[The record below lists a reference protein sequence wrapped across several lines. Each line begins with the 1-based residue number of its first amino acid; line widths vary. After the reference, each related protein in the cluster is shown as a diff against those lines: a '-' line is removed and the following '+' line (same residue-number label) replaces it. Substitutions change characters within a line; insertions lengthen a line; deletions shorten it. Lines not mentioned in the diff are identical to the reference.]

1 MKNYVTQKMRGIR
14 RMVWFWSWL
23 VVMLAMTE
31 VSWGQGIPLYAK
43 GETDTPPIGTV
54 AVSVDETKTVH
65 FSPVFYPGFEN
76 KEEHTYLNIQSVDEK
91 EYAAL
96 MDRINAGLERF
107 EIAYTFAP
115 INSAE
120 ALGNILKHCATSEDA
135 VSYSG
140 NTVTVNG
147 TIEFSTFGSRGDLNF
162 VGGSIVLNMTE
173 SANINGSY
181 AIVGASEEVT
191 EAILQGGNLT
201 INGKY
206 SSEKRCEGTSS
217 KGWRLPIIINSGY
230 LNAQH
235 ATIYDIYTENDQESP
250 FLTLNGGNV
259 KLSDSYIVC
268 NIKQNNGSI
277 SFNNIQFH
285 TSNSNA
291 IEMNGGT
298 LLIDKGLYRSPI
310 GYKFLNITGNAEV
323 EIIDGYFSGD
333 ISDYMIYQQTGTVTI
348 NNGLFGN
355 KIKVEGGTLNVKD
368 MQCMASNSGI
378 EATGSAKVSIEGGL
392 YSSDAMIAANPNQ
405 MLAPGYS
412 YFTRYQEIQ
421 PGLLLNEISAEDR
434 ELVQVKPTSSASTTM
449 NNCIEAAKTANVGP
463 EGTDVKVV
471 TKQDGEKTYSEYE
484 VYTEKGLA
492 WIATACNQ
500 SEYNYRYDLGLSEKE
515 YSKISSSSRIVLMA
529 DMDMSEYDWIPFR
542 FIGKLFDGQ
551 GHTING
557 LNVTQAEAAFINY
570 VGIQSIVA
578 NVVIANGKF
587 NAMEADHSQFGF
599 SSAAGLVIENTGT
612 IVNCGVQASS
622 ITGTVK
628 NNIRDIFVGG
638 LASINTGSIENSYVT
653 GDVVLQI
660 NQMDRGLILNCDAF
674 ITAIGGFVGDNT
686 NGGHKMYIGFTGP
699 SGRIENCYHAG
710 GVANLNVDSDM
721 PYVYEMMQDDFAIN
735 EIERSTPGTLT
746 NCTTSP
752 ELESLNNN
760 VSAHVTPE
768 GGIAWKKWTTVEGI
782 NMGYP
787 IHGENAV
794 SAGKLT
800 ILSEGP
806 GEFKGSY
813 GEETFVADTTVS
825 INGASELKLTATP
838 DESSTLLKVVSIRNN
853 AETVIAGVD
862 AGQAFAYTLSSVSDT
877 LKAYFG
883 NPDMIIEEAMLVSG
897 HTNGQ
902 NIVIDVP
909 ETAVLDFENV
919 VIDNVAP
926 KTTVKANSEVII
938 RLSGANNL
946 GTLLN
951 EGTTILQSED
961 ESASLIAD
969 IENNGIFSD
978 ETGMITSVSGPA
990 ALEIEPL
997 SDYTIEEGETVT
1009 LSVTVYAEE
1018 NSNLDFQWLRKE
1030 GNEWVEIIPTRS
1042 IEVSSTLEVRE
1053 AGLYRCL
1060 ITNTVDGVM
1069 TVLNAYSEVE
1079 IAPAYEPEYPD
1090 IPEEPVANEA
1100 IAEDETRV
1108 YTQEGKIIVVTP
1120 NPQEVQIVSMNGSV
1134 IATAK
1139 VAGQQAFDGMN
1150 EGTYIVRV
1158 GEDVIKIQL
1167 KL

>member
-1 MKNYVTQKMRGIR
+1 MKNYATQKVRTLSR
-14 RMVWFWSWL
+14 KVWFWCWL

-31 VSWGQGIPLYAK
+31 VSWGQVYPLYGHSDGDK
-43 GETDTPPIGTV
+43 KPVIGEV
-54 AVSVDETKTVH
+54 EVSFDIVEDDNPENDHVNFDIRYKPGFQETKGVNLLWLNGEYVSDFTH
-65 FSPVFYPGFEN
+65 IYEYETLISNNANPIFTADFEFSPIDN
-76 KEEHTYLNIQSVDEK
+76 AEK
-91 EYAAL
+91 L
-96 MDRINAGLERF
+96 
-107 EIAYTFAP
+107 T
-115 INSAE
+115 
-120 ALGNILKHCATSEDA
+120 NILKYCALNDEND
-135 VSYSG
+135 VSLLN
-140 NTVTVNG
+140 NTVTISG
-147 TIEFSTFGSRGDLNF
+147 AIAYGS
-162 VGGSIVLNMTE
+162 
-173 SANINGSY
+173 
-181 AIVGASEEVT
+181 SEEDDLVFIAGSPIT
-191 EAILQGGNLT
+191 IKLEKEASMRYAGVT
-201 INGKY
+201 INGGDVTILGNLKDDEDRCQRSY
-206 SSEKRCEGTSS
+206 YMWQTPINIESGNLEISNCYFSS
-217 KGWRLPIIINSGY
+217 
-230 LNAQH
+230 
-235 ATIYDIYTENDQESP
+235 
-250 FLTLNGGNV
+250 
-259 KLSDSYIVC
+259 
-268 NIKQNNGSI
+268 NIKQNGGKLT
-277 SFNNIQFH
+277 FNNVYLDYRVAEI
-285 TSNSNA
+285 NA
-291 IEMNGGT
+291 IEMNGGSF
-298 LLIDKGLYRSPI
+298 II
-310 GYKFLNITGNAEV
+310 NNGYYVNDNGNNFLHMTGDGAEV
-323 EIIDGYFSGD
+323 EIKDGHFVGMLDRGPS
-333 ISDYMIYQQTGTVTI
+333 IYQQAGKLTI
-348 NNGLFGN
+348 DNGLFQGR
-355 KIKVEGGTLNVKD
+355 IAVEKGTLDINDILFISEGLDILGDANITLHGGKYISRGSSVSIP
-368 MQCMASNSGI
+368 ANLL
-378 EATGSAKVSIEGGL
+378 ATGYGF
-392 YSSDAMIAANPNQ
+392 Y
-405 MLAPGYS
+405 
-412 YFTRYQEIQ
+412 TCYQEIQ
-421 PGLLLNEISAEDR
+421 PDIRLSEIKGIDTNWT
-434 ELVQVKPTSSASTTM
+434 LWQVKPISTETST
-449 NNCIEAAKTANVGP
+449 NNCIEAAKTANIGP
-463 EGTDVKVV
+463 NGTDVKVV
-471 TKQDGEKTYSEYE
+471 SKTVEDITYYDYE

-500 SEYNYRYDLGLSEKE
+500 FEYGFQHDLNIAGKE
-515 YSKISSSSRIVLMA
+515 YSQQIHNLKTTIKLMD
-529 DMDMSEYDWIPFR
+529 DMNMSEYDWIPFA
-542 FIGKLFDGQ
+542 FYGGLFDGQ
-551 GHTING
+551 GYSIKS
-557 LNVTQAEAAFINY
+557 LNVAQKKAAFISAIGNLSTLANLIIEESNFNSIETDY
-570 VGIQSIVA
+570 VDV
-578 NVVIANGKF
+578 NG
-587 NAMEADHSQFGF
+587 HSY
-599 SSAAGLVIENTGT
+599 AAGLIAENRGN
-612 IVNCGVQASS
+612 IINCGVQESS
-622 ITGTVK
+622 INCTTEDVFDAYIGGIAGVNRGT
-628 NNIRDIFVGG
+628 
-638 LASINTGSIENSYVT
+638 IENSYIT
-653 GDVVLQI
+653 GDVHLSI
-660 NQMDRGLILNCDAF
+660 NHSSREILSPCGNMRVA
-674 ITAIGGFVGDNT
+674 AAGFVGDNT
-686 NGGHKMYIGFTGP
+686 EGGSIINSY
-699 SGRIENCYHAG
+699 YAG
-710 GVANLNVDSDM
+710 GSLNIESNSTSPNVEIFED
-721 PYVYEMMQDDFAIN
+721 EFAVN
-735 EIERSTPGTLT
+735 YFGPALGQGSTT

-752 ELESLNNN
+752 ELESLNDN

-838 DESSTLLKVVSIRNN
+838 DEGSTLLKVVSIRNN

-883 NPDMIIEEAMLVSG
+883 NPDMIIGEAMTVSG
-897 HTNGQ
+897 NTNGQ

-909 ETAVLDFENV
+909 ITAVLDFENV
-919 VIDNVAP
+919 VIDNAAP

-946 GTLLN
+946 GTLFN

-1030 GNEWVEIIPTRS
+1030 GNKWVEIIPTRS

-1158 GEDVIKIQL
+1158 GEDVIKIRL

>member
-14 RMVWFWSWL
+14 RTVWFWSWL

-31 VSWGQGIPLYAK
+31 VSWGQVYPLYGPAGDK
-43 GETDTPPIGTV
+43 KPTIGEVVVSFTIVEDDNPDNDYV
-54 AVSVDETKTVH
+54 NFAVRLK
-65 FSPVFYPGFEN
+65 PGFQNSNSNLLLNDEGVRSGSTTIN
-76 KEEHTYLNIQSVDEK
+76 EYNALTANGTIHSFRTYFDFAVVDNAEK
-91 EYAAL
+91 L
-96 MDRINAGLERF
+96 
-107 EIAYTFAP
+107 
-115 INSAE
+115 S
-120 ALGNILKHCATSEDA
+120 NILKYCAYDENE
-135 VSYSG
+135 VSLSG
-140 NTVTVNG
+140 NTVTISGNIYDPGNVNDQI
-147 TIEFSTFGSRGDLNF
+147 TISAPSLTINLERDALMQFPETVITGGKTTITGGFSNDANRCNSSRFNYYRWDAPIKINEGGSLNIGSICLEKSIENNGDLIFEDTYFGSRD
-162 VGGSIVLNMTE
+162 
-173 SANINGSY
+173 A
-181 AIVGASEEVT
+181 
-191 EAILQGGNLT
+191 
-201 INGKY
+201 
-206 SSEKRCEGTSS
+206 
-217 KGWRLPIIINSGY
+217 
-230 LNAQH
+230 
-235 ATIYDIYTENDQESP
+235 
-250 FLTLNGGNV
+250 
-259 KLSDSYIVC
+259 
-268 NIKQNNGSI
+268 
-277 SFNNIQFH
+277 
-285 TSNSNA
+285 NA
-291 IEMNGGT
+291 IEMEGGS
-298 LLIDKGLYRSPI
+298 LLIDGGTYNTST
-310 GYKFLNITGNAEV
+310 GYYFLNITGNAVV
-323 EIIDGYFSGD
+323 EIMDGYFIATYEDVIMHQKS
-333 ISDYMIYQQTGTVTI
+333 GTVTI
-348 NNGLFGN
+348 HNGIFES
-355 KIKVEGGTLNVKD
+355 KIVAEGGTLNVKD
-368 MQCMASNSGI
+368 MQCRSTSAGI
-378 EATGSAKVSIEGGL
+378 EATGNAKVSIEGGHF
-392 YSSDAMIAANPNQ
+392 YSDAIATTNFNQ
-405 MLAPGYS
+405 LLAPGHS
-412 YFTRYQEIQ
+412 FFTCYQEIQ
-421 PGLLLNEISAEDR
+421 PGLRLTEITTDER
-434 ELVQVKPTSSASTTM
+434 ELLQVKPTSSASTTM
-449 NNCIEAAKTANVGP
+449 NNCIEAAKTASVGP
-463 EGTDVKVV
+463 EGTDVKIV
-471 TKQDGEKTYSEYE
+471 TKQEGEKTYSEYE
-484 VYTEKGLA
+484 IYTEKGLA

-500 SEYNYRYDLGLSEKE
+500 AEYNYRYDLGLSGKE
-515 YSKISSSSRIVLMA
+515 YSQISNSSRVVLMA
-529 DMDMSEYDWIPFR
+529 NMDMSEYDWIPFS
-542 FIGKLFDGQ
+542 FDGKLFDGL
-551 GHTING
+551 GHVISG
-557 LNVTQAEAAFINY
+557 LNATQVKAAFINN
-570 VGIQSIVA
+570 VGIQATVA
-578 NVVIANGKF
+578 NIVIANGNF
-587 NAMEADHSQFGF
+587 NAIETDHSQFE
-599 SSAAGLVIENTGT
+599 SPSAAGLVIENEGT
-612 IVNCGVQASS
+612 IVNCGVQESK
-622 ITGTVK
+622 ITTTTQ
-628 NNIRDIFVGG
+628 NNINDIFVGG

-660 NQMDRGLILNCDAF
+660 NQMDRGLILSCEEF
-674 ITAIGGFVGDNT
+674 ITGIGGFVGDNT

-752 ELESLNNN
+752 KLESLNNN
-760 VSAHVTPE
+760 VAAHVTPE

-813 GEETFVADTTVS
+813 GEETFVADTIVS

-838 DESSTLLKVVSIRNN
+838 DEGSTLLKVVSIRNN

-883 NPDMIIEEAMLVSG
+883 NPDMIIEEAMTVSG

-919 VIDNVAP
+919 VIDNAAP

-978 ETGMITSVSGPA
+978 ETGMITTVSGLA
-990 ALEIEPL
+990 ALEIEPP

-1158 GEDVIKIQL
+1158 GEDVIKIRL

>member
-1 MKNYVTQKMRGIR
+1 
-14 RMVWFWSWL
+14 
-23 VVMLAMTE
+23 MTE
-31 VSWGQGIPLYAK
+31 VSWGQVYPLYGPEGDKKPAI
-43 GETDTPPIGTV
+43 GEV
-54 AVSVDETKTVH
+54 VVSFHVVEDGNQENDYVNFTIK
-65 FSPVFYPGFEN
+65 YKPGF
-76 KEEHTYLNIQSVDEK
+76 KEKEGTSLLYLNGKWVSDFTKVY
-91 EYAAL
+91 EYNAL
-96 MDRINAGLERF
+96 TANGTNHLFKADF
-107 EIAYTFAP
+107 QFAP
-115 INSAE
+115 IDNAE
-120 ALGNILKHCATSEDA
+120 KLSNILKFCAVNNENE
-135 VSYSG
+135 VSLSNNVITISG
-140 NTVTVNG
+140 PIRN
-147 TIEFSTFGSRGDLNF
+147 SK
-162 VGGSIVLNMTE
+162 
-173 SANINGSY
+173 
-181 AIVGASEEVT
+181 EE
-191 EAILQGGNLT
+191 ELIFM
-201 INGKY
+201 
-206 SSEKRCEGTSS
+206 SSS
-217 KGWRLPIIINSGY
+217 PIIINLEKEASIINYAGM
-230 LNAQH
+230 
-235 ATIYDIYTENDQESP
+235 TI
-250 FLTLNGGNV
+250 NGGNITISGNLRENMGCHSMGYDWNSPLNIESGTV
-259 KLSDSYIVC
+259 HIEGISLSSS
-268 NIKQNNGSI
+268 IKNSGDL
-277 SFNNIQFH
+277 SFKD
-285 TSNSNA
+285 TYVTPSEGNS
-291 IEMNGGT
+291 IEMKKGS
-298 LLIDKGLYRSPI
+298 LLIDGGTYIATNEYS
-310 GYKFLNITGNAEV
+310 FLHITGNDAEV
-323 EIIDGYFSGD
+323 NIIDGYFTASSNSSS
-333 ISDYMIYQQTGTVTI
+333 IFQQAGTITI
-348 NNGLFGN
+348 NNAFMGGR
-355 KIKVEGGTLNVKD
+355 IIAEGGTLDIKKI
-368 MQCMASNSGI
+368 QFLYSYGL
-378 EATGSAKVSIEGGL
+378 EATDNAKISIKEASFAQNSL
-392 YSSDAMIAANPNQ
+392 ISTNVEQ
-405 MLAPGYS
+405 LLAPGHS
-412 YFTRYQEIQ
+412 FFTRYQEIQ
-421 PGLLLNEISAEDR
+421 PDLQLNNIKDNGIDLLQIKS
-434 ELVQVKPTSSASTTM
+434 TSSSSTI
-449 NNCIEAAKTANVGP
+449 NNCLEAAKTANVGP
-463 EGTDVKVV
+463 DGTDVKVITIQNEDV
-471 TKQDGEKTYSEYE
+471 SYLEYNI
-484 VYTEKGLA
+484 YTEKGLA

-500 SEYNYRYDLGLSEKE
+500 SEYNYQYDLGLSGKE
-515 YSKISSSSRIVLMA
+515 YSKINNSSQIILKT
-529 DMDMSEYDWIPFR
+529 DLNMSDYDWIPFR
-542 FIGKLFDGQ
+542 FTGKIFDGK
-551 GHTING
+551 GHTIKG
-557 LNVTQAEAAFINY
+557 LKVSQMNAAFIKYLGNT
-570 VGIQSIVA
+570 SILA
-578 NVVIANGKF
+578 NVIIADGQF
-587 NAMEADHSQFGF
+587 NAIETLYSKNGE
-599 SSAAGLVIENTGT
+599 SNAAGLVIENLGT
-612 IVNCGVQASS
+612 IVNCGVQESS
-622 ITGTVK
+622 ITATAK
-628 NNIRDIFVGG
+628 NNINDIFVGG

-660 NQMDRGLILNCDAF
+660 NQMNRGLILNCDAF

-752 ELESLNNN
+752 ELESLNDN

-838 DESSTLLKVVSIRNN
+838 DEGSTLLKVVSIRNN

-883 NPDMIIEEAMLVSG
+883 NPDMIIEEAMTVSG

-909 ETAVLDFENV
+909 ETAVLDFDNV
-919 VIDNVAP
+919 VIDNAAP

-946 GTLLN
+946 GTLFN

-978 ETGMITSVSGPA
+978 ETGMITTVSGPA

>member
-31 VSWGQGIPLYAK
+31 VSWGQGIPLYAE
-43 GETDTPPIGTV
+43 GEENTPPIGKVLTE
-54 AVSVDETKTVH
+54 VDDTKTVY
-65 FSPVFYPGFEN
+65 FTPVFDPGFAN
-76 KEEHTYLNIQSVDEK
+76 DGYLNITSVSEE
-91 EYAAL
+91 EYPAL
-96 MDRINAGLERF
+96 LAGINNGSIKFKIE
-107 EIAYTFAP
+107 YVFAP

-120 ALGNILKHCATSEDA
+120 ALGNILRHCANSEDA

-140 NTVTVNG
+140 NTVTVSEE
-147 TIEFSTFGSRGDLNF
+147 IEFAHKHQGNLNF
-162 VGGSIVLNMTE
+162 IGGSPITLHIE
-173 SANINGSY
+173 KNGNVREGNGGDIEATLS
-181 AIVGASEEVT
+181 GA
-191 EAILQGGNLT
+191 NLT
-201 INGKY
+201 ITGEY
-206 SSEKRCEGTSS
+206 FLEDRCDINTINYNSLWRIPVTINSGSLKIQNVRLWKPDSS
-217 KGWRLPIIINSGY
+217 KGFLFSLNEGNLEISNSY
-230 LNAQH
+230 LTSNIEQ
-235 ATIYDIYTENDQESP
+235 
-250 FLTLNGGNV
+250 NGGE
-259 KLSDSYIVC
+259 LI
-268 NIKQNNGSI
+268 
-277 SFNNIQFH
+277 FNNVYLDYRVAEK
-285 TSNSNA
+285 NA
-291 IEMNGGT
+291 IEMNGGSF
-298 LLIDKGLYRSPI
+298 II
-310 GYKFLNITGNAEV
+310 NNGYYVNDNGNNFLHITGDGAEV
-323 EIIDGYFSGD
+323 EIKDGHFVGMLDRGPS
-333 ISDYMIYQQTGTVTI
+333 IYQQAGKLTI
-348 NNGLFGN
+348 ENGLFQGRIAAE
-355 KIKVEGGTLNVKD
+355 KGTLDINDILFISEGLDILGDANITLHGGKYISRGSSVSIP
-368 MQCMASNSGI
+368 ANLL
-378 EATGSAKVSIEGGL
+378 ATGYGF
-392 YSSDAMIAANPNQ
+392 Y
-405 MLAPGYS
+405 
-412 YFTRYQEIQ
+412 TCYQEIQ
-421 PGLLLNEISAEDR
+421 PDIRLSEIKGIDTNWT
-434 ELVQVKPTSSASTTM
+434 LWQVKPISTETST
-449 NNCIEAAKTANVGP
+449 NNCIEAAKTANIGP
-463 EGTDVKVV
+463 NGTDVKVV
-471 TKQDGEKTYSEYE
+471 SKTVEDITYYDYE

-500 SEYNYRYDLGLSEKE
+500 FEYGFQHDLNIAGKE
-515 YSKISSSSRIVLMA
+515 YSQQIHNLKTTIKLMD
-529 DMDMSEYDWIPFR
+529 DMNMSEYDWIPFA
-542 FIGKLFDGQ
+542 FYGGLFDGQ
-551 GHTING
+551 GYSIKS
-557 LNVTQAEAAFINY
+557 LNVAQKKAAFISAIGNLSTLANLIIEESNFNSIETDY
-570 VGIQSIVA
+570 VDV
-578 NVVIANGKF
+578 NG
-587 NAMEADHSQFGF
+587 HSY
-599 SSAAGLVIENTGT
+599 AAGLIAENRGN
-612 IVNCGVQASS
+612 IINCGVQESS
-622 ITGTVK
+622 INCTTEDVFDAYIGGIAGVNRGT
-628 NNIRDIFVGG
+628 
-638 LASINTGSIENSYVT
+638 IENSYIT
-653 GDVVLQI
+653 GDVHLSI
-660 NQMDRGLILNCDAF
+660 NHSSREILSPCGNMRVA
-674 ITAIGGFVGDNT
+674 AAGFVGDNT
-686 NGGHKMYIGFTGP
+686 EGGSIINSY
-699 SGRIENCYHAG
+699 YAG
-710 GVANLNVDSDM
+710 GSLNIESNSTSPNVEIFED
-721 PYVYEMMQDDFAIN
+721 EFAVN
-735 EIERSTPGTLT
+735 YFGPALGQGSTT

-760 VSAHVTPE
+760 VAAHVTPE

-838 DESSTLLKVVSIRNN
+838 DEGSTLLKVVSIRNN

-883 NPDMIIEEAMLVSG
+883 NPDMIIEEAMTVSG

-919 VIDNVAP
+919 VIDNAAP

-1030 GNEWVEIIPTRS
+1030 GNEWIEIIPTRS

-1108 YTQEGKIIVVTP
+1108 HTQEGKIIVVTP

-1158 GEDVIKIQL
+1158 GEDVIKIRL

>member
-14 RMVWFWSWL
+14 RTVWFWSWL

-31 VSWGQGIPLYAK
+31 VSWGQGIPLYAE
-43 GETDTPPIGTV
+43 GEENTPPIGKVLTE
-54 AVSVDETKTVH
+54 VDDTKTVY
-65 FSPVFYPGFEN
+65 FTPVFDPGFAN
-76 KEEHTYLNIQSVDEK
+76 DGYLNITSVSEE
-91 EYAAL
+91 EYPAL
-96 MDRINAGLERF
+96 LAGINNGSIKFKIE
-107 EIAYTFAP
+107 YVFAP

-120 ALGNILKHCATSEDA
+120 ALGNILRHCANSEDA

-140 NTVTVNG
+140 NTVTVS
-147 TIEFSTFGSRGDLNF
+147 EEVDFASYRQQGDLNF
-162 VGGSIVLNMTE
+162 VGGSPITLHIE
-173 SANINGSY
+173 KNGNVREGNGGDIEATLS
-181 AIVGASEEVT
+181 GA
-191 EAILQGGNLT
+191 NLT
-201 INGKY
+201 ITGEY
-206 SSEKRCEGTSS
+206 FLEDRCDINTINYNSRWRIPVTINSGSLKIQNVRLWKPDSS
-217 KGWRLPIIINSGY
+217 KGFLFSLNEGNLEISNSY
-230 LNAQH
+230 LTSNIEQ
-235 ATIYDIYTENDQESP
+235 
-250 FLTLNGGNV
+250 NGGE
-259 KLSDSYIVC
+259 LI
-268 NIKQNNGSI
+268 
-277 SFNNIQFH
+277 FNNVYLDYRVAEK
-285 TSNSNA
+285 NA
-291 IEMNGGT
+291 IEMNGGSF
-298 LLIDKGLYRSPI
+298 II
-310 GYKFLNITGNAEV
+310 NNGYYVNDNGNNFLHITGDEAEV
-323 EIIDGYFSGD
+323 EIKDGHFVGMLDRGPS
-333 ISDYMIYQQTGTVTI
+333 IYQQAGKLTI
-348 NNGLFGN
+348 ENGLFQGR
-355 KIKVEGGTLNVKD
+355 IAVEKGTLDINDILFISEGLDILGDANITLHGGKYISRGSSVSIP
-368 MQCMASNSGI
+368 ANLL
-378 EATGSAKVSIEGGL
+378 ATGYGF
-392 YSSDAMIAANPNQ
+392 Y
-405 MLAPGYS
+405 
-412 YFTRYQEIQ
+412 TCYQEIQ
-421 PGLLLNEISAEDR
+421 PDIRLSEIKGIDTNWT
-434 ELVQVKPTSSASTTM
+434 LWQVKPISTETST

-463 EGTDVKVV
+463 NGTDVKVV
-471 TKQDGEKTYSEYE
+471 SKTVEDITYYDYE

-500 SEYNYRYDLGLSEKE
+500 FEYGFQHDLNIAGKE
-515 YSKISSSSRIVLMA
+515 YSQLNNLRITIKLMT
-529 DMDMSEYDWIPFR
+529 DMNMSEYDWIPFA
-542 FIGKLFDGQ
+542 FYGGLFDGQ
-551 GHTING
+551 GHSIQG
-557 LNVTQAEAAFINY
+557 LKVAQKKAAFISTTGTLSTLANLIIEESNFNSIETDY
-570 VGIQSIVA
+570 VDVNGYSYSAGLIAENRGKIINCGIQ
-578 NVVIANGKF
+578 K
-587 NAMEADHSQFGF
+587 
-599 SSAAGLVIENTGT
+599 
-612 IVNCGVQASS
+612 SS
-622 ITGTVK
+622 ISCTTE
-628 NNIRDIFVGG
+628 DIFHAYIGG
-638 LASINTGSIENSYVT
+638 IAGVNRGTIENSYIT
-653 GDVVLQI
+653 GDVNLSI
-660 NQMDRGLILNCDAF
+660 NHSSREILSPCGNMRVA
-674 ITAIGGFVGDNT
+674 AAGFVGDNT
-686 NGGHKMYIGFTGP
+686 EGGSIINSY
-699 SGRIENCYHAG
+699 YAG
-710 GVANLNVDSDM
+710 GSLNIESNSTSPNVEIFED
-721 PYVYEMMQDDFAIN
+721 EFAVN
-735 EIERSTPGTLT
+735 YFGPALGQGSTT

-752 ELESLNNN
+752 KLESLNNN
-760 VSAHVTPE
+760 VAAHVTPE

-813 GEETFVADTTVS
+813 GEETFVADTIVS

-838 DESSTLLKVVSIRNN
+838 NEGSTLLKVVSIRNN

-883 NPDMIIEEAMLVSG
+883 NPDMIIEEAMTVSG

-919 VIDNVAP
+919 VIDNAAP

-978 ETGMITSVSGPA
+978 ETGMITTVSGLA

-1030 GNEWVEIIPTRS
+1030 GYEWVEIIPTRS
-1042 IEVSSTLEVRE
+1042 IEVSSTLEIRE

-1060 ITNTVDGVM
+1060 ITNTVDGIM

-1158 GEDVIKIQL
+1158 GEDVIKIRL